1 MIETGLFFLAKLA
14 EWGLR
19 IYGWMII
26 IAILMTWVNPD
37 PRNPV
42 VRFLHGLTYPLWTYL
57 AKRLPPALRLFSA
70 YASLLLVWFL
80 EVFVPG
86 VLVTLA
92 VFAGGKIAVGALA
105 PRFLGYFLLGAGS
118 VIQSFVFFLIV
129 LLLIWFFLALINPS
143 VNSMIVR
150 TLFVLVDPFITPI
163 QRALPRSRMD
173 FSPLIAAGI
182 FFLFNFFL
190 ISKVISFSAVLT
202 RATSLGAFF

>member
-1 MIETGLFFLAKLA
+1 MIEPGLFFLAKLA

-26 IAILMTWVNPD
+26 IAILMSWVNPD

-42 VRFLHGLTYPLWTYL
+42 VRFLHGLTYPLWNYL
-57 AKRLPPALRLFSA
+57 AQRLPPALRLFSA

-105 PRFLGYFLLGAGS
+105 PRFLGYFLLGAGV

-143 VNSMIVR
+143 VNNMIVR

-190 ISKVISFSAVLT
+190 ISRIISFSAVLT

>member
-1 MIETGLFFLAKLA
+1 MIEPGLFFLAKLA

-42 VRFLHGLTYPLWTYL
+42 VRFLHGLTYPLFNYL
-57 AKRLPPALRLFSA
+57 AQRLPPALRLFSA
-70 YASLLLVWFL
+70 YASLLVVWFL

-92 VFAGGKIAVGALA
+92 VFAGGKIVVGALG
-105 PRFLGYFLLGAGS
+105 PRFLGYFLLGAGV

-190 ISKVISFSAVLT
+190 VSEIISFSTVLT